1 MSKGYRNTLFE
12 SVKTPNPPRNKF
24 DLSHDYKSSFKM
36 GKLYP
41 VLCEEMVPGDKFRI
55 SSDALVRCMPMSSPV
70 YGNLRMYVH
79 YFFVPNRLVMS
90 KWEDFIT
97 QDGSLSKPI
106 QVPYISYGT
115 LTKLA
120 YQWAGN
126 PSVPENIL
134 RGTLADYLGLP
145 LYKPLKT
152 GAGYQN
158 YSYDSAP
165 VNLLPFKVYARIYN
179 DYYRDQ
185 NLTAEL
191 NLVEAQSGNQS
202 SFFVS
207 LNPSN
212 RWLLDL
218 QNRSWLK
225 DYFTSALPTPQRGPD
240 VLIPIDAIN
249 SSVVSDGELRF
260 KNASQNVSDG
270 GALVVHDPHSGVTG
284 TDFGVSP
291 SGVTTLSEYSSGLSV
306 ENSPSI
312 TATIND
318 LRRAIALQR
327 FEEISARSGN
337 RYIEQ
342 ILGHFHVRSS
352 DARLQRAEYIGGGV
366 TPIQIGEVLQT
377 SATDSTSPQGN
388 LAGRGIG
395 FGRSNQC
402 TYFAEEHGYLMGI
415 ASIIPEAQYFQG
427 IRRMYN
433 KIDPD
438 DFYWPS
444 FAHLGEQEIHRS
456 ELKTL
461 DAAGMNSAEELFG
474 YAPRY
479 AEYKYVP
486 NTITGELRT
495 TMANWTFARELSN
508 SFLTPDFVNVPNIT
522 NPYAVKDDT
531 DKYIVWFSHR
541 ISALRPMPFFGT
553 PSIL

>member
-1 MSKGYRNTLFE
+1 MAKGYRNTLFE

-41 VLCEEMVPGDKFRI
+41 VLCEEMIPGDKFRI

-79 YFFVPNRLVMS
+79 YFFVPNRLLMT

-97 QDGSLSKPI
+97 QDGTHTKPI
-106 QVPYISYGT
+106 QVPYVTYGK
-115 LTKLA
+115 LTEFA
-120 YQWAGN
+120 YSWMGK
-126 PSVPENIL
+126 PSVPENVL
-134 RGTLADYLGLP
+134 RGSLADYLGLP
-145 LYKPLKT
+145 LYKPLST

-158 YSYDSAP
+158 FSYDAAP
-165 VNLLPFKVYARIYN
+165 VNLLPFKAYAKIWN

-185 NLTAEL
+185 NLSNEI
-191 NLVEAQSGNQS
+191 NLSEGATGNQS
-202 SFFVS
+202 SWMSSVT
-207 LNPSN
+207 PMN
-212 RWLLDL
+212 RWILDL

-249 SSVVSDGELRF
+249 STVVANGPLTL
-260 KNASQNVSDG
+260 NT
-270 GALVVHDPHSGVTG
+270 TG
-284 TDFGVSP
+284 TTTEGDDLRVKVP
-291 SGVTTLSEYSSGLSV
+291 TSGPGGTQYMIEAGMSGQTSTYRSGLSV
-306 ENSPSI
+306 ENEPSI

-433 KIDPD
+433 KLDPD

-456 ELKTL
+456 ELKTM

-495 TMANWTFARELSN
+495 SMANWTFARELSGAILN
-508 SFLTPDFVNVPNIT
+508 ESFVNVPNIT
-522 NPYAVKDDT
+522 NPYAVQDDT